1 MKTIGVLTFE
11 RYLGKKGIGS
21 SRIRGEWLV
30 NNWDDAELFVQGQHY
45 EVVIYQKAYWVEHA
59 KSFKGIK
66 IFDFCD
72 SDFLH
77 WGYRTKE
84 MLEEVDAVTTST
96 ELLAEALRA
105 FTNKPVIC
113 IPDRIDINE
122 ITKHKYHKGDAHWV
136 AWFGYS
142 SNFDMLRP
150 VTHFLKKNNLNLIVI
165 SNSGFTLPINAGGV
179 QLRNLPHNWD
189 TIYDDLLEADIV
201 VNPQSSRGKW
211 KYKSNNKTILAQA
224 LGLPDRKS
232 VV

>member
-1 MKTIGVLTFE
+1 MTGVQTCALP
-11 RYLGKKGIGS
+11 
-21 SRIRGEWLV
+21 
-30 NNWDDAELFVQGQHY
+30 
-45 EVVIYQKAYWVEHA
+45 IYA
-59 KSFKGIK
+59 
-66 IFDFCD
+66 
-72 SDFLH
+72 DFLH

-122 ITKHKYHKGDAHWV
+122 ITKHKYHKGDARWV

-165 SNSGFTLPINAGGV
+165 SNSGFTLRSEERRVGKEC
-179 QLRNLPHNWD
+179 R
-189 TIYDDLLEADIV
+189 
-201 VNPQSSRGKW
+201 SRW
-211 KYKSNNKTILAQA
+211 SPYH
-224 LGLPDRKS
+224 
-232 VV
+232 